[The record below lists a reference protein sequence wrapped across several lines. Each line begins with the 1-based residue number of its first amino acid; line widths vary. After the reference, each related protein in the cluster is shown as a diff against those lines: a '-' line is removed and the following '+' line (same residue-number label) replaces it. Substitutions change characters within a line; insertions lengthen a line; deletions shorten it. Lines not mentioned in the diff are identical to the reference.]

1 LGCKAISTKGACRPK
16 WEKGQGEGRVR
27 EVTATSRRGK
37 AIQIGYVLQLN
48 AELLRTLGIL
58 LEPEIAVIIPSGSIC
73 TISLSSGSMTKIM
86 TIIEGIMGLGQVSS
100 FALDMIL
107 SKPLLMSV
115 AVYPV

>member
-1 LGCKAISTKGACRPK
+1 
-16 WEKGQGEGRVR
+16 
-27 EVTATSRRGK
+27 
-37 AIQIGYVLQLN
+37 
-48 AELLRTLGIL
+48 
-58 LEPEIAVIIPSGSIC
+58 
-73 TISLSSGSMTKIM
+73 MTKIM